1 MAYKV
6 IILAFSPDMV
16 DKKKKVSYM
25 ILKLHFHTEVSIFA
39 CFVKLTTRHRFT
51 FIYKDMETCCPF
63 LPFACGITDLST
75 HKWQN
80 WQILRQTKGERN
92 QQNLSSKGNITQIT
106 SEIQETIREVFT
118 SPINRGIYKILLS
131 I

>member
-6 IILAFSPDMV
+6 IILAFSLDMV
-16 DKKKKVSYM
+16 DEKKKVSYV

-39 CFVKLTTRHRFT
+39 CFVKLTTQHRFT

-75 HKWQN
+75 RK
-80 WQILRQTKGERN
+80 
-92 QQNLSSKGNITQIT
+92 
-106 SEIQETIREVFT
+106 
-118 SPINRGIYKILLS
+118 
-131 I
+131 